1 MRRMG
6 TRQSCSTPCA
16 GQGITEAGT
25 GDRGDAPEYSLS
37 LLALL
42 TSPSA
47 LVALDKQ
54 NSCPEWE
61 YCGSV
66 HLYPCSILRAPE
78 VCFAHSAQ
86 VCFAQP
92 VQVYFAQIV
101 QVCFAQPVQVC
112 FAQPVQV
119 CFAQP
124 VQVCFAQIVQV
135 CFAQIVQVCFAQPV
149 QVCFAQPV
157 QVCFAQI
164 VQVCFAQIVQVCFAQ
179 PVHCVWKE
187 RALVSCS
194 SSNSISSRSVSV
206 KRQISSYNPKMGGT
220 SPSQELSNS
229 DKESQLMFYNRVL
242 G

>member
-78 VCFAHSAQ
+78 
-86 VCFAQP
+86 
-92 VQVYFAQIV
+92 
-101 QVCFAQPVQVC
+101 VC